1 MPKVATQKYYAVLN
15 GRRGPRIYH
24 TIDEYREALDGLSGA
39 VGKKFYSLEKA
50 EEWLRNPD
58 SGRKKSKKNSKSR
71 RRYPDSS
78 TLWTE
83 FDGDPKPGSSKADAA
98 VQVIT
103 ADACVQTDEPFECEA
118 PPVRIRG
125 SPPPLPTP
133 RGSPEREY
141 PTPAASLPPEL
152 ANARPDEVA
161 AANLPAAANAIELSP
176 EQRLVL
182 DMVKTG
188 KNVFFTGPAGTGKSV
203 LLREI
208 IKVFKDRK
216 LEMIQQGADKND
228 PIEVEITAPTG
239 ARVVQLFYLLF
250 DG

>member
-39 VGKKFYSLEKA
+39 VGKRFYSLEKA

-58 SGRKKSKKNSKSR
+58 SGQKKSKKNKSR

-83 FDGDPKPGSSKADAA
+83 FDDDPRKPGSSKVDAA

-103 ADACVQTDEPFECEA
+103 ADACVQTEEPFECDDS
-118 PPVRIRG
+118 PVRIQG

-141 PTPAASLPPEL
+141 PTPAASVPPEL
-152 ANARPDEVA
+152 DNARPDEVA
-161 AANLPAAANAIELSP
+161 AANLPAVSNVIELSP

-216 LEMIQQGADKND
+216 LEMVRQGADKND

-239 ARVVQLFYLLF
+239 TCVLQLFYLLF
-250 DG
+250 DR